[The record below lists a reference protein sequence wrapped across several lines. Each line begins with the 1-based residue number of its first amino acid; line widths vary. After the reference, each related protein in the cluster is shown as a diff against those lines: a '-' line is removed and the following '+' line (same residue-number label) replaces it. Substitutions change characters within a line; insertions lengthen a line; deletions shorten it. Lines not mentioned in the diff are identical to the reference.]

1 MARHF
6 TGSPIGQRITLGR
19 DAREVVGVAKDS
31 RYANIKDAPR
41 EVVYMPIFQGQ
52 PRDMWYSPT
61 FEIRHAGAAG
71 SVLQSVR
78 EAVARTDSGLA
89 MFRVTTLE
97 AQTEESLSRERLL
110 ALLAS
115 YFGGFAVLLACI
127 GLYGLTSYGVTQRT
141 SEMGLRLALG
151 AQPGAVGWLVVRE
164 AAATVLA
171 GAAVGLI
178 GSFAVVRAVQSQLFG
193 VQPRDPFVLSSA
205 TVLLVAMAVIAA
217 YLPARRASR
226 IDPLTALRH
235 E

>member
-1 MARHF
+1 
-6 TGSPIGQRITLGR
+6 
-19 DAREVVGVAKDS
+19 
-31 RYANIKDAPR
+31 
-41 EVVYMPIFQGQ
+41 
-52 PRDMWYSPT
+52 
-61 FEIRHAGAAG
+61 
-71 SVLQSVR
+71 
-78 EAVARTDSGLA
+78 

-164 AAATVLA
+164 AATTVLA

-235 E
+235 EIGGH